1 MGHISVLR
9 SMFVW
14 GIGCLMILA
23 GLAGI
28 ASGTETG
35 LLLFFGGFGLIIINK
50 IVFRARKTQLEI
62 NADETITRLEK
73 RIETLEKEKQNSA

>member
-1 MGHISVLR
+1 
-9 SMFVW
+9 MFVW